1 MVLEEESVHFVQVGE
16 CDYNVIDLV
25 SKGSVK
31 LSWTCRR
38 RDCSNLGGG
47 GDK

>member
-1 MVLEEESVHFVQVGE
+1 MVLEEEGVHFVQVGE
-16 CDYNVIDLV
+16 CDYNAIDLV

-31 LSWTCRR
+31 LNWTYRR
-38 RDCSNLGGG
+38 RGYSNLGRG